1 MVRVTA
7 PKLGAG
13 KLIARKPSARQLI
26 DWDLATSTA
35 VRLVR
40 PGPVVTRAEA
50 TAVVDDLRR
59 LSSRAEE
66 HVRAFT
72 GLGVDREHEPVAV
85 VDRPGWVRSAVSGFE
100 VVLTP
105 LTERLLERRGAP
117 SVLSSAVGARITGV
131 QVGVIVSYLASR
143 VLGQYE
149 LFLPPGEGEGRLTLV
164 APNVLDAERRLG
176 VDPGDFRLWVCLHEV
191 THRTQFTAVPWLKDH
206 LHVEI
211 GAFLD
216 ASDLDATAVLRR
228 LRGAMGAVADAA
240 RGRSEVSLLEAVQTP
255 EQRAILDRLTGV
267 MSLVEGHGEF
277 VMDGVGP
284 DVVPTVA
291 EIRRKFD
298 QRRRSSSPVDR
309 MIRRLLGL
317 DLKMKQYAEGERF
330 VREVVAAV
338 GMDGFNAVWTS
349 PQTLPTRAEITDSG
363 RWLARIHGVRG
374 PVPA

>member
-1 MVRVTA
+1 MT
-7 PKLGAG
+7 
-13 KLIARKPSARQLI
+13 ARKLI
-26 DWDLATSTA
+26 DWDLATATA

-40 PGPVVTRAEA
+40 PGPAVTREEA
-50 TAVVDDLRR
+50 DAVVADLRQ
-59 LSSRAEE
+59 LSTRAEE

-85 VDRPGWVRSAVSGFE
+85 VDRPGWVRSAVGGFA

-105 LTERLLERRGAP
+105 LTERLLEKKGAP
-117 SVLSSAVGARITGV
+117 SALSSAVGARITGV

-164 APNVLDAERRLG
+164 APNVLEAERRLG
-176 VDPGDFRLWVCLHEV
+176 VDPSDFRLWVCLHEV

-206 LHVEI
+206 LHREI

-216 ASDLDATAVLRR
+216 ASDLDPSAVLRR
-228 LRGAMGAVADAA
+228 LRGALGAVADAA
-240 RGRSEVSLLEAVQTP
+240 RGRSELSFLEAVQTP
-255 EQRAILDRLTGV
+255 EQRVVLDRLTGV
-267 MSLVEGHGEF
+267 MSLVEGHGEY

-284 DVVPTVA
+284 DVVPSVA
-291 EIRRKFD
+291 EIRRRFD
-298 QRRRSSSPVDR
+298 QRRRASSPVDR
-309 MIRRLLGL
+309 VIRRLLGL

-330 VREVVAAV
+330 VREVIAAV

-349 PQTLPTRAEITDSG
+349 PQTLPTRAEIGEPS
-363 RWLARIHGVRG
+363 RWLTRIHGVRG
-374 PVPA
+374 AVPA